1 MLQMRDDDWTMRG
14 KGRWVLTKL
23 PQSAKDEKKKS
34 IVYSFKGEPEEKE
47 VMTFENEMIKQYTF
61 LKIKGDTKE
70 WRKGVVGP

>member
-1 MLQMRDDDWTMRG
+1 MEKADGCLQSFHRVPKM
-14 KGRWVLTKL
+14 
-23 PQSAKDEKKKS
+23 KKKS